1 MGTQVGKKF
10 AWVIKNFSSL
20 ECKICYSAPV
30 LIGDRKWE
38 GFLEDGD
45 LIVVA
50 EVDVLE
56 VVGTSDEPGESK
68 DGSSNLK
75 IINGDDGVPESNDYL
90 KIKVASFGTGN
101 MDINGFQVL
110 PSQVE
115 SVSRIFERHPYIAVR
130 FRAMNQH
137 TRETCM
143 NILLRL
149 IEMLCQSLDELSSN
163 DILGADTALAY
174 LKSVHFNVAW
184 LEKKL
189 DLVKANKGKE
199 QSSLVRLQEMEDNLL
214 ELKQKCSDLDALVEK
229 EEAELS
235 AIRTPLS
242 FDDVV

>member
-30 LIGDRKWE
+30 LIGDRKWRLYAYPKGDNCDYLSLYLEVVDWKSLPSGWRRFVKLRLSVVKQSYDIDSVMKETHRWFDKKISCWGFPLIPLTKLHDERE

-50 EVDVLE
+50 EVDVLQ

-75 IINGDDGVPESNDYL
+75 IITGDDGVPESNDYL

-110 PSQVE
+110 PSQ
-115 SVSRIFERHPYIAVR
+115 
-130 FRAMNQH
+130 
-137 TRETCM
+137 
-143 NILLRL
+143 
-149 IEMLCQSLDELSSN
+149 
-163 DILGADTALAY
+163 
-174 LKSVHFNVAW
+174 
-184 LEKKL
+184 
-189 DLVKANKGKE
+189 GKE

>member
-1 MGTQVGKKF
+1 
-10 AWVIKNFSSL
+10 
-20 ECKICYSAPV
+20 
-30 LIGDRKWE
+30 
-38 GFLEDGD
+38 
-45 LIVVA
+45 
-50 EVDVLE
+50 
-56 VVGTSDEPGESK
+56 
-68 DGSSNLK
+68 
-75 IINGDDGVPESNDYL
+75 
-90 KIKVASFGTGN
+90 

-235 AIRTPLS
+235 AIRTPCYEILLERKISCIDVFNGSKYKPESILGSLS
-242 FDDVV
+242 PSYKFDPISRCSLNT